1 MAGRLQDRVAL
12 VTGAGSIGPG
22 WGNGKATAVLFAR
35 EGARIFA
42 VDVNLEAVEETR
54 KIIGEEG
61 GACATHRA
69 DVAKADSVQAMVDA
83 CMAAFGRVD
92 VLVNNVGIA
101 RTGSIVTTEEA
112 DWDLV
117 TDVNL
122 KSVYLTC
129 RQVVPIMERQGKGAI
144 VNIAS
149 IAAHRWT
156 GISYA
161 SYYATKGAIVSLSRS
176 IALEWAAKGIRCN
189 SVSPGLM
196 NTPMIHHGLTGAT
209 APRATPRTW
218 SGCAMRSARWAI
230 WARAGTRRM
239 PACSLPPTRRSTS
252 PRTTWWS
259 TAASRRSFRERYPLP
274 GKILLPE

>member
-12 VTGAGSIGPG
+12 ITGAGSIGPG

-35 EGARIFA
+35 EGAKVFA
-42 VDVNLEAVEETR
+42 VDLNLDAAEETGR
-54 KIIGEEG
+54 LIREEG
-61 GACATHRA
+61 GVCATHRA
-69 DVAKADSVQAMVDA
+69 DVAQADSVQAMVDA
-83 CMAAFGRVD
+83 CMAGLGRID

-117 TDVNL
+117 ANVNL

-129 RQVVPIMERQGKGAI
+129 RRVVPIMQRQGKGAI

-161 SYYATKGAIVSLSRS
+161 SYYATKGAIISLSRS

-189 SVSPGLM
+189 TVSPGLM
-196 NTPMIHHGLTGAT
+196 NTPMIHHGLTGAYGAEGDAENLVRVRDAQCPMSHMGEGWDT
-209 APRATPRTW
+209 AH
-218 SGCAMRSARWAI
+218 
-230 WARAGTRRM
+230 
-239 PACSLPPTRRSTS
+239 ACLFLASDEAKYV
-252 PRTTWWS
+252 
-259 TAASRRSFRERYPLP
+259 TAHDLVVDGGLTA
-274 GKILLPE
+274 KMV

>member
-12 VTGAGSIGPG
+12 ITGAGSIGPG
-22 WGNGKATAVLFAR
+22 WGNGKATAALFAR

-42 VDVNLEAVEETR
+42 VDLNLEAAEHTR
-54 KIIGEEG
+54 EIIEGEG
-61 GACATHRA
+61 GVCVAQRA
-69 DVAKADSVQAMVDA
+69 NVAKAADVQAMVEA
-83 CMAAFGRVD
+83 CMPAFGRID

-117 TDVNL
+117 NDVNL
-122 KSVYLTC
+122 KSVYLVC

-156 GISYA
+156 GVSYA
-161 SYYATKGAIVSLSRS
+161 SYYATKGAVVSLSRA
-176 IALEWAAKGIRCN
+176 IALESATKGIRCN

-196 NTPMIHHGLTGAT
+196 NTPMVQVGLTHAYGDEGDVDNLVRVRDAQCPMGHMGDGWDT
-209 APRATPRTW
+209 AH
-218 SGCAMRSARWAI
+218 
-230 WARAGTRRM
+230 
-239 PACSLPPTRRSTS
+239 ACLFLASDEAKYI
-252 PRTTWWS
+252 
-259 TAASRRSFRERYPLP
+259 TAHDLVVDGGLTAKFA
-274 GKILLPE
+274 

>member
-1 MAGRLQDRVAL
+1 MAGRLQDRVA
-12 VTGAGSIGPG
+12 VITGAGSIGPG

-35 EGARIFA
+35 EGAQVFA
-42 VDVNLEAVEETR
+42 VDLNLDAAEETR
-54 KIIGEEG
+54 RIIEG
-61 GACATHRA
+61 DGGVCRTHRA
-69 DVAKADSVQAMVDA
+69 DVARADSVQAMVDG
-83 CMAAFGRVD
+83 CMAAFGRID

-117 TDVNL
+117 SDVNL
-122 KSVYLTC
+122 KSVYLVC
-129 RQVVPIMERQGKGAI
+129 RRVVPIMEHEGRGAI

-176 IALEWAAKGIRCN
+176 IALEYAARGIRCN

-196 NTPMIHHGLTGAT
+196 NTPMVQHGLTAAYGAAGDVANLIRVRDAQCPMGHMGDGWDT
-209 APRATPRTW
+209 AH
-218 SGCAMRSARWAI
+218 
-230 WARAGTRRM
+230 
-239 PACSLPPTRRSTS
+239 ACLFLASDEAKYV
-252 PRTTWWS
+252 
-259 TAASRRSFRERYPLP
+259 TAHDLVVDGGLTAKFV
-274 GKILLPE
+274 